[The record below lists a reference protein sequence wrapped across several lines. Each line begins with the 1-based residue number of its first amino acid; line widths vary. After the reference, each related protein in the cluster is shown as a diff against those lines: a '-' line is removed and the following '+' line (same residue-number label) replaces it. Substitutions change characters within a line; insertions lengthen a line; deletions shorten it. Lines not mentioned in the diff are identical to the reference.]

1 MGVGGAVSDLSS
13 RVGAHIRQQRQVR
26 KLRLQDVADRTGL
39 SVPYLS
45 DVERGQQNASLKAL
59 ERIAEGLGL
68 RVHVLFID
76 GDAGL

>member
-1 MGVGGAVSDLSS
+1 MSDLSS
-13 RVGAHIRQQRQVR
+13 RVGAHIRQHRQLR

-45 DVERGQQNASLKAL
+45 DVERGRQNASLKAL

-68 RVHVLFID
+68 RVHVLFVD